1 MNIEDIKLE
10 IITLQKLDTQN
21 ALENAVESKE
31 KWLKHCLNMD
41 TDKIAQAII
50 NLAKRT
56 NIKEENLAKLF
67 DETMVIRVLKEKE
80 RKKENKTK

>member
-21 ALENAVESKE
+21 AIENNIENKE
-31 KWLKHCLNMD
+31 TWLKHCLTMK
-41 TDKIAQAII
+41 TDKIAEAII
-50 NLAKRT
+50 DLAKRT

-67 DETMVIRVLKEKE
+67 DETMIIRVLKQKE
-80 RKKENKTK
+80 RKKQNKLK